1 MKMRGMSLKKRTV
14 LTLFA
19 LFLSVNPV
27 GMREALA
34 SSGQEEGIQLMA
46 HRGDGMNHP
55 ENTLP
60 AFQSSIDSGV
70 QWIEL
75 DVTQTKDGVLV
86 VYHDEDL
93 RRITGQEKKIWE
105 VTYEELKTFSVEESM
120 GPAYSNVRIP
130 TLEQVM
136 DLCSGKVKLNIEV
149 KENGHE
155 SPDFIDRIVALIGQ
169 KQMQGQCMITSFG
182 YDVLTKVKSLD
193 ASLATGYILSR
204 QPEQFETYTAAD
216 SFMLSI
222 DLIRP
227 ELVKQLHSL
236 GKQVSVWTVNDPCS
250 VKKCLEA
257 GADSL
262 ITDKPDYVREALT
275 LFIS

>member
-1 MKMRGMSLKKRTV
+1 MWGMSLKRRTV
-14 LTLFA
+14 LTLFVF
-19 LFLSVNPV
+19 FLSVSPV
-27 GMREALA
+27 CMRDVLA

-46 HRGDGMNHP
+46 HRGDGINHP

-60 AFQSSIDSGV
+60 AFQSAIESGV

-86 VYHDEDL
+86 VHHDEDL
-93 RRITGQEKKIWE
+93 RRVTGQEKKIWE
-105 VTYEELKTFSVEESM
+105 VTYEELKALPVEESM
-120 GPAYSNVRIP
+120 GPAYKNVRIP
-130 TLEQVM
+130 TLEEAM
-136 DLCSGKVKLNIEV
+136 DLCRGKVKLNIEV
-149 KENGHE
+149 KKNGHE

-182 YDVLTKVKSLD
+182 YDVLTRVKSLD

-204 QPEQFETYTAAD
+204 RPEQFEAYLAAD

-222 DLIRP
+222 DLIKP

-236 GKQVSVWTVNDPCS
+236 GKQVSVWTVNDPYS
-250 VKKCLEA
+250 VKKCVEA

-275 LFIS
+275 LFKS